1 MTAVHLVVP
10 DGIDD
15 PLRPSGGNVYDRH
28 ISRGLASIGWSVREH
43 RVPGA
48 WPRADAAAMAT
59 LSAAL
64 IAVPDG
70 GLVLVD
76 GLLASAAPAV
86 VTSQTDRLALVVL
99 VHMPLGAW
107 TAEDDLADA
116 CTLERAVLSGAAA
129 VVTTSQWT
137 RRWLVGRYAL
147 PDERVHVAE
156 PGVEPADLAPG
167 SAAGGQLLCVAAVTQ
182 VKGHDDL
189 LAALAA
195 VGDLPWR
202 CACVG
207 SLDLQPAFV
216 AHLRR
221 QAAEGGLADRICF
234 TGPLTGA
241 GLDNAYAGA
250 DLLVLASRAETY
262 GMVVIEALAR
272 GLPVVAT
279 DVGGV
284 AEALG
289 HGACDRR
296 PGLLVPPAN
305 PQAFAEALRCWLVD
319 STRRQHLRAA
329 AQQRRSALTGWRQTS
344 LRISDVLAEVAR

>member
-15 PLRPSGGNVYDRH
+15 PRRPSGGNLYDRQT
-28 ISRGLASIGWSVREH
+28 SRGLTSIGWSVREH
-43 RVPGA
+43 VVPGA
-48 WPRADAAAMAT
+48 WPQADAAAT
-59 LSAAL
+59 AALCDVL

-76 GLLASAAPAV
+76 GLIASAAPEV
-86 VTSQTDRLALVVL
+86 ITSQDRLRIVVL
-99 VHMPLGAW
+99 VHMPLGAQAAADGL
-107 TAEDDLADA
+107 TETCARELAA
-116 CTLERAVLSGAAA
+116 LSGAAA
-129 VVTTSQWT
+129 IVTTSQWT
-137 RRWLVGRYAL
+137 LRWLVERYAL
-147 PDERVHVAE
+147 PGERIHVAE
-156 PGVEPADLAPG
+156 PGVEPADLARG
-167 SAAGGQLLCVAAVTQ
+167 TVAGGQLLCVAAVTPA
-182 VKGHDDL
+182 KGHDVL

-195 VGDLPWR
+195 VDDLHWR

-207 SLDLQPAFV
+207 SLDLEPAFV
-216 AHLRR
+216 DRLRR
-221 QAAEGGLADRICF
+221 QAAHSGVADRVSLI
-234 TGPLTGA
+234 GPLVGA

-262 GMVVIEALAR
+262 AMVVTEALAR

-289 HGACDRR
+289 RGAFGRR

-305 PQAFAEALRCWLVD
+305 AQAFAEALRCWLVD
-319 STRRQHLRAA
+319 TSRRQLLRTA
-329 AQQRRSALTGWRQTS
+329 AQQRRSTLPGWHETS
-344 LRISDVLAEVAR
+344 LRISDVLAEVAT